1 MAFLCGLSRRKILE
15 KTILRVTCVIIEQD
29 GLILAAQ
36 RRPGMDLA
44 GQWEFPGGKVQ
55 PGETDEACLI
65 REIGEELRVPIALRY
80 RLPERIHCYPGKTIC
95 LVPFVGHL
103 IRGQPTLTVH
113 QRIDWF
119 TVAELPT
126 LNWCAADV
134 LVVAD
139 YIQWRAQ
146 LGSK

>member
-1 MAFLCGLSRRKILE
+1 ME

-103 IRGQPTLTVH
+103 IRGQPMLTVH

-134 LVVAD
+134 PVVAD
-139 YIQWRAQ
+139 YLQWRAQ